1 MKDFLEIIKIVIIF
15 SILILINN
23 NLVYGITLDEQIKI
37 SNEAKVLCTSLNNY
51 CSVRFFESYVP
62 QGYTSY
68 DHTIHLSTGLT
79 NYLDYNETRAVVLHE
94 VGHVVLN
101 HYKKQDKFLQTWNL
115 NTRELQSFRHSN
127 EYAADEFAT
136 KYILLLHQQNYLSQ
150 ALTKLTAPTKM
161 NLATMTHPSTNDRI
175 KQINSIKINNYKE
188 LLK

>member
-1 MKDFLEIIKIVIIF
+1 MIIIF

-37 SNEAKVLCTSLNNY
+37 SNEAKALCTSFNNY
-51 CSVRFFESYVP
+51 CSVRYFESYVP

-68 DHTIHLSTGLT
+68 DHSINLSTGLT

-101 HYKKQDKFLQTWNL
+101 HYKKQDKFLASWNL
-115 NTRELQSFRHSN
+115 DQKELIKFRNSQ
-127 EYAADEFAT
+127 EFAADEFAT
-136 KYILLLHQQNYLSQ
+136 RYCLITNTPNNLPQ
-150 ALTKLTAPTKM
+150 ALTRLTAPSKM
-161 NLATMTHPSTNDRI
+161 NTTTVTHPSTNSRI
-175 KQINSIKINNYKE
+175 ERMKVIEFNYYRN